1 VFKIKSP
8 VVDMYTSTDGSDL
21 FSFFRPY
28 SNLLLSWMLG
38 VLTLTLS
45 TDLEWRLTGTKEIQ
59 FYWEEM
65 VPDLKIKSS
74 RFPMP
79 TILPA

>member
-1 VFKIKSP
+1 MFRIKSP

-21 FSFFRPY
+21 FSFFSPY

-38 VLTLTLS
+38 VLTLTLR
-45 TDLEWRLTGTKEIQ
+45 TDFECRFTGTKDIQ

-74 RFPMP
+74 RLPIP
-79 TILPA
+79 TIFPA